1 MEIIKVVTF
10 ALVALIIVMVVKN
23 ERNDI
28 AVFLSLVAGIMIF
41 IFMISKLTIVVNF
54 LQSLS
59 NKANIDVV
67 YLDTVFKVLGI
78 AYLSSF
84 CSEVCKDAGEGSI
97 AAKVEF
103 AGKILIL
110 TLAIPILMA
119 VMRSILKIM

>member
-41 IFMISKLTIVVNF
+41 IFMISKLTIVINF

>member
-110 TLAIPILMA
+110 TLAIPLLMA

>member
-1 MEIIKVVTF
+1 
-10 ALVALIIVMVVKN
+10 MV
-23 ERNDI
+23 
-28 AVFLSLVAGIMIF
+28 
-41 IFMISKLTIVVNF
+41 SKLTIVINF

-59 NKANIDVV
+59 NKANIDVI

-84 CSEVCKDAGEGSI
+84 CSEICKDAGEGSI

>member
-1 MEIIKVVTF
+1 MEIIKIVAF
-10 ALVALIIVMVVKN
+10 ALVSLLIVLVVKN
-23 ERNDI
+23 ERGDI
-28 AVFLSLVAGIMIF
+28 ALFLSLIAGIMIF
-41 IFMISKLTIVVNF
+41 IFMVSKLTIVINF

-59 NKANIDVV
+59 NKANIDVI

-84 CSEVCKDAGEGSI
+84 CSEICKDAGEGSI

>member
-1 MEIIKVVTF
+1 MEIIKIVAF
-10 ALVALIIVMVVKN
+10 ALIALLIVMVVKD
-23 ERNDI
+23 ERRDI
-28 AVFLSLVAGIMIF
+28 AVLLSLIAGIMIF
-41 IFMISKLTIVVNF
+41 MFMLSKLTIVINF

-59 NKANIDVV
+59 NKANIDVI
-67 YLDTVFKVLGI
+67 YLDTVFKILGI

-84 CSEVCKDAGEGSI
+84 CSEICKDAGESSI

-119 VMRSILKIM
+119 VMQTILKIM